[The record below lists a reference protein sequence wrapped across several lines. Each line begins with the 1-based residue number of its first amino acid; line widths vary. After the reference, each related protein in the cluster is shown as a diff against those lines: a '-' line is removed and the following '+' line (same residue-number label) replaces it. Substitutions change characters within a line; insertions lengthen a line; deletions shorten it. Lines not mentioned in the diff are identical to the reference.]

1 MSENVSY
8 KGFSGYQNMLIQMN
22 TDLNQVAQVCE
33 TLKLEETRKAVL
45 ETAEGRGGGGQPGEE
60 HGDQRPAGAGY
71 SAPGYQT
78 LLRVPEPGDL

>member
-45 ETAEGRGGGGQPGEE
+45 ETAEHLSNIFFSVGVVG
-60 HGDQRPAGAGY
+60 
-71 SAPGYQT
+71 
-78 LLRVPEPGDL
+78 